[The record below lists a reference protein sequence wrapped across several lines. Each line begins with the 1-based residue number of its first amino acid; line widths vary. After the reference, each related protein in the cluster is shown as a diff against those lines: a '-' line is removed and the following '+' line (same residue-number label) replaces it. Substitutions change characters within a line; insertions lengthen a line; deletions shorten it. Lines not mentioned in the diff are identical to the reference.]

1 MSRKHADVTTH
12 TAKEAPGKI
21 ILDDLDRGILRS
33 LVSDGRKPFTDIAK
47 ELGVSD
53 ATIHGRV
60 SRLMAEGVV
69 TGFVPVVDYQR
80 LGYEVT
86 TFIEIK
92 IVPGTLNEVVEV
104 IKHIP
109 QVIEFY
115 ELHSHCDLLVKVKA
129 KNLAELRRVI
139 VEGIRFPLKQ
149 KVISDDAYTVLRIHK
164 EGSTIPIEEPN
175 ERTED
180 SAGDQG

>member
-1 MSRKHADVTTH
+1 MSRKHVEATTH
-12 TAKEAPGKI
+12 TANLASGGI
-21 ILDDLDRGILRS
+21 ILDALDRGILRS
-33 LVSDGRKPFTDIAK
+33 LVSDGRKPFTDIAR

-69 TGFVPVVDYQR
+69 TGFVPVVDYQK

-109 QVIEFY
+109 QVMEFF
-115 ELHSHCDLLVKVKA
+115 ELHSHCDLLIKVKA
-129 KNLAELRRVI
+129 RNLAELRSVV
-139 VEGIRFPLKQ
+139 VEKIRFALKQ
-149 KVISDDAYTVLRIHK
+149 KLISDDAYTVLRIHK
-164 EGSTIPIEEPN
+164 EGSTLPIE
-175 ERTED
+175 
-180 SAGDQG
+180 